1 MSKKSPVLID
11 KDQYGGFLHIKIKV
25 IKKVSKTKKKK
36 QYEYIS
42 NSIQIYQLLFRYFS
56 DCVYRLKIRRF

>member
-42 NSIQIYQLLFRYFS
+42 NSIQIYQLLF
-56 DCVYRLKIRRF
+56 